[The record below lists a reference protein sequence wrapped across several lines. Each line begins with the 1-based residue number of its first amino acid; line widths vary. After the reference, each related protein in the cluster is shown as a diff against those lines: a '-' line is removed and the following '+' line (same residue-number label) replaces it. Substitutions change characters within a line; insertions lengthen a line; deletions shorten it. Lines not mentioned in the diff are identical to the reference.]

1 MKLALWGYCS
11 YLSVHLCET
20 PSPPPPLALPAT
32 RPQVHATTYYSPSP
46 FAIPLVYKT
55 SSSSAVK
62 GEGES
67 QMLGVGCSLSGGR
80 RRGRLSSNFSSRD
93 RRLDFADL
101 DSGGVSLGART
112 HPHLDGHG
120 RREVCRRGLLLLL
133 VQEEEDRQQQR
144 EGDASNDTADDRDVV
159 ATAADGVLGAINIG

>member
-1 MKLALWGYCS
+1 M
-11 YLSVHLCET
+11 
-20 PSPPPPLALPAT
+20 
-32 RPQVHATTYYSPSP
+32 HATTYYSPSP

-133 VQEEEDRQQQR
+133 VQYKRKRTASSSVKAMPPTTPPMIAMSSPPLLMAFSVLSTSGNVGAGGDGDSDAGGGGNGGGGGGG
-144 EGDASNDTADDRDVV
+144 EG
-159 ATAADGVLGAINIG
+159 GGGGGE